1 MPTDLM
7 LICERAGLNRKWSD
21 SGNHGE
27 GEKYEK
33 KTQTKNK
40 KQNKDQFLH
49 LFYTIT
55 KKLFVGYNFLL
66 AEQLFQVFLIVNS
79 DNSKQVQHIDSDLQ
93 SWVQTLGSTNPLWC
107 QSF

>member
-1 MPTDLM
+1 MLTDLM

-27 GEKYEK
+27 GEKHEK
-33 KTQTKNK
+33 KKIQNK
-40 KQNKDQFLH
+40 TKDQFLH

-55 KKLFVGYNFLL
+55 KKLFVRYDFLL
-66 AEQLFQVFLIVNS
+66 GEQLFQVILIVHS

>member
-1 MPTDLM
+1 MLTDLM

-27 GEKYEK
+27 GEKHEK
-33 KTQTKNK
+33 KKIQNK
-40 KQNKDQFLH
+40 TKDQFLH

-55 KKLFVGYNFLL
+55 KKLFVRYD
-66 AEQLFQVFLIVNS
+66 FLIVHS